1 MTIAAIVLLW
11 LGVLIRP
18 DSSSPSHLT
27 IGGLTRSRPTTASS
41 GPEVGCRPFGETGPP
56 AGRVLSATTV
66 GGRVRMDGGRPFR
79 FGVIGEAITTRE
91 RLLAEARR
99 AEALGYSTLLLRDHF
114 VAEPFGDQLAPLV
127 ALMAVAGAT
136 RTLRVGSLVLD
147 NDYRHPVVLA
157 KEAATLD
164 LLSDGRLEL
173 GIGAGWLR
181 DEYDRAG
188 IPFEDPAVR
197 VGRLEESLQVLKG
210 LLAGPALTF
219 KGEHYTVDGITGF
232 PVPVQR
238 PHPPIL
244 VGAGSRRMLGI
255 AGREAD
261 IVGILPR
268 ALPEGTISGE
278 LSERSPQRVA
288 RKVDWVRQAAEQRS
302 SQVELSMVLA
312 VASGH
317 DPRKAAES
325 LAVKQGWGAAAGELV
340 LEMPAVAAG
349 PADRVAEEL
358 QARRDRYGFS
368 YLVVADGDM
377 DSFAPVVERLAG
389 R

>member
-1 MTIAAIVLLW
+1 
-11 LGVLIRP
+11 
-18 DSSSPSHLT
+18 
-27 IGGLTRSRPTTASS
+27 
-41 GPEVGCRPFGETGPP
+41 
-56 AGRVLSATTV
+56 
-66 GGRVRMDGGRPFR
+66 MDRGGRPFR
-79 FGVIGEAITTRE
+79 FGVIGETITSRE
-91 RLLAEARR
+91 RLLDRAHR
-99 AEALGYSTLLLRDHF
+99 AEALGYSTLLLRDHV

-127 ALMAVAGAT
+127 ALMAVAAAT
-136 RTLRVGSLVLD
+136 RTLRVGTLVLN

-164 LLSDGRLEL
+164 LLSGGRFEL

-181 DEYDRAG
+181 DEYERAG
-188 IPFEDPAVR
+188 MPFDPPAVR
-197 VGRLEESLQVLKG
+197 VGRLQESLQVIKG

-219 KGEHYTVDGITGF
+219 KGEHYTVDGIAGF
-232 PVPVQR
+232 PAPVQR

-255 AGREAD
+255 AGQEAD

-288 RKVDWVRQAAEQRS
+288 RKVDWVEQAAEQRS
-302 SQVELSMVLA
+302 RQVELSMVLA
-312 VASGH
+312 VALGGDH
-317 DPRKAAES
+317 RQAAER
-325 LAVKQGWGAAAGELV
+325 LAVQQGWGAAAGVLV
-340 LEMPAVAAG
+340 LEMPSVAAG
-349 PADRVAEEL
+349 PAERVVEQL
-358 QARRDRYGFS
+358 QVRRDRYGFS

-377 DSFAPVVERLAG
+377 DTFAPVVERLAG

>member
-1 MTIAAIVLLW
+1 MRA
-11 LGVLIRP
+11 
-18 DSSSPSHLT
+18 D
-27 IGGLTRSRPTTASS
+27 
-41 GPEVGCRPFGETGPP
+41 EE
-56 AGRVLSATTV
+56 
-66 GGRVRMDGGRPFR
+66 VRMGGGRPFR

-91 RLLAEARR
+91 RLLGEARR

-114 VAEPFGDQLAPLV
+114 VPQPFGDQLAPLV
-127 ALMAVAGAT
+127 ALTAAAGAT

-164 LLSDGRLEL
+164 LLSEGRFEL

-181 DEYDRAG
+181 DEYQRAG
-188 IPFEDPAVR
+188 IPFDPPAVR

-210 LLAGPALTF
+210 LLAGRSLTF
-219 KGEHYTVDGITGF
+219 KGEHYTVDAIAGF
-232 PVPVQR
+232 PAPVQR

-278 LSERSPQRVA
+278 LSERSPERVA
-288 RKVDWVRQAAEQRS
+288 RKVEWVEQAAEERS
-302 SQVELSMVLA
+302 RQVELSMVLSIA
-312 VASGH
+312 LGH
-317 DPRKAAES
+317 DPRKAAERY
-325 LAVKQGWGAAAGELV
+325 AVEQGWGAAAGELV
-340 LEMPAVAAG
+340 LAMPSVVAG

-358 QARRDRYGFS
+358 QHRRERYGLS
-368 YLVVADGDM
+368 YLMVADGDIEA
-377 DSFAPVVERLAG
+377 FAPVVERLAG

>member
-1 MTIAAIVLLW
+1 MNDK
-11 LGVLIRP
+11 R
-18 DSSSPSHLT
+18 H
-27 IGGLTRSRPTTASS
+27 
-41 GPEVGCRPFGETGPP
+41 
-56 AGRVLSATTV
+56 
-66 GGRVRMDGGRPFR
+66 FR

-91 RLLAEARR
+91 QLLDTAHR

-127 ALMAVAGAT
+127 ALTAAAGVT

-164 LLSDGRLEL
+164 LMSEGRFEL

-181 DEYDRAG
+181 DEYERAG
-188 IPFEDPAVR
+188 LPFDPPAVR

-210 LLAGPALTF
+210 LLAGSVLSF
-219 KGEHYTVDGITGF
+219 KGEHYTVDGIAGF

-268 ALPEGTISGE
+268 ALPEGTISEE
-278 LSERSPQRVA
+278 LSERSPERVA
-288 RKVDWVRQAAEQRS
+288 RKVEWVDQATEDRS
-302 SQVELSMVLA
+302 RQVELSMVLS
-312 VASGH
+312 VASGRDH
-317 DPRKAAES
+317 RKAAER
-325 LAVKQGWGAAAGELV
+325 LAIQQGWGADAAELV
-340 LEMPAVAAG
+340 LEMPSVAAG
-349 PADRVAEEL
+349 PAELVAEQL
-358 QARRDRYGFS
+358 QERRDKYGVS

-377 DSFAPVVERLAG
+377 ETFAPVVERLAG

>member
-1 MTIAAIVLLW
+1 M
-11 LGVLIRP
+11 
-18 DSSSPSHLT
+18 
-27 IGGLTRSRPTTASS
+27 
-41 GPEVGCRPFGETGPP
+41 
-56 AGRVLSATTV
+56 
-66 GGRVRMDGGRPFR
+66 RMDGGRPFR

-91 RLLAEARR
+91 RLLAQAHR

-114 VAEPFGDQLAPLV
+114 VPEPFGDQLAPLL
-127 ALMAVAGAT
+127 ALTTAAGAT

-164 LLSDGRLEL
+164 LLSEGRFEL

-181 DEYDRAG
+181 DEYDAAG
-188 IPFEDPAVR
+188 MPFDPPGVR
-197 VGRLEESLQVLKG
+197 VGRLEEALEVLKG
-210 LLAGPALTF
+210 LLSGETVTF
-219 KGEHYTVDGITGF
+219 KGEHYTVDGIAGF
-232 PVPVQR
+232 PTPVQR

-261 IVGILPR
+261 IVGILPK

-278 LSERSPQRVA
+278 LSERSPERIA
-288 RKVDWVRQAAEQRS
+288 RKVEWVRQAAQERS
-302 SQVELSMVLA
+302 REVELSMVLS
-312 VASGH
+312 VALGR
-317 DPRKAAES
+317 DPRKAAERY
-325 LAVKQGWGAAAGELV
+325 AVEHGWGAAASELA
-340 LEMPAVAAG
+340 LAMPSVVAG

-368 YLVVADGDM
+368 YLVVTDAAM
-377 DSFAPVVERLAG
+377 EAFAPVVHRLAG